1 MIKMS
6 DIKVGDIVAAEYEG
20 QLKRGMVT
28 ELNHEDKEVC
38 VETDVQDFWYEPD
51 HLFPIALS
59 EEQLLQLGFMKQEN
73 EDGSVKYMKDSFRV
87 LVPRKGDFSKIEI
100 WWREDHRYLTHPI
113 SVHELQNHYLQ
124 MTKVGLVPA

>member
-113 SVHELQNHYLQ
+113 SVHGLQNHYLQ